1 MSYARWARDSDWYIY
16 WQSSNA
22 QRPEDEVL
30 AVWHVTACPGE
41 PNTEFRYSE
50 VTEMLAQNDFSRI
63 RGWSPAASGLLQEA
77 LSAFVRDVATSRCG
91 SSSLRSLDTQYPS
104 KHRKHEE
111 S

>member
-1 MSYARWARDSDWYIY
+1 MSYARWTRDCDWYIY
-16 WQSSNA
+16 WQSSKA

-63 RGWSPAASGLLQEA
+63 RGWSPSASGLLRDA
-77 LSAFVRDVATSRCG
+77 FSSFVRSIATARRG
-91 SSSLRSLDTQYPS
+91 SSPLGSPDTQ
-104 KHRKHEE
+104 
-111 S
+111 